1 MKRGAVAVVVLIWCT
16 GTTLLAQADTQRLRI
31 NGFGGFGYGN
41 TGYRSGELFNTTYQ
55 DTSTELGLDASGY
68 LYDPRLANFNFTSFW
83 DGNNSSIEQ
92 GRAHSN
98 GLNYN
103 GNLSFIPQRSF
114 PFNVFFTRSHVNTT
128 GSLIPAFATTST
140 IWGLRGE
147 VKQPR
152 LALISYSLGFGNTE
166 NDLPN
171 GEFFDTRQRF
181 ANITATRKLQGWEM
195 RFADDLLQT
204 KSTYSNFLDRTNT
217 LSADA
222 TREFRQRIRVD
233 VNALYSTFKFQD
245 LSATNTSQSNVALLN
260 GGASWKHSERL
271 TSYYAASV
279 SRNAINA
286 LRLLSN
292 ANGSPIELPFNATAI
307 NSMSENFSAGANF
320 LATKDLTLGT
330 STTYTHSGI
339 PEASLASLTDVARR
353 ALTTGSLTTGGNYS
367 YRHKL
372 GKLEYRS
379 LGTLDWQHYN
389 LLSGPSQGG
398 IGFSLD
404 NGIAGGNVR
413 KLRFNTSYR
422 YSDRT
427 NPIFFN
433 IAKNTDNYVNV
444 RLDSEYFRFVNL
456 QAMADVGKQRMELVN
471 SNIHLDRNSYMF
483 SASFPKLKLNAYATR
498 GASNSLERLL
508 GLDSLLFQ
516 PGGSTGGAAISADLL
531 NPLIFTNVVNE
542 RAGLGWQPRR
552 NLEIETRYSKYDY
565 FFTFGQGSENVY
577 RQFDTTVAYKFGRFT
592 IFVGYG
598 RALGEAFQY
607 DNRVN
612 RFYFR
617 VRFPFHVL
625 G

>member
-1 MKRGAVAVVVLIWCT
+1 MKRVAVAALVLIWCT
-16 GTTLLAQADTQRLRI
+16 GTTLLAQTDTRRLRI

-41 TGYRSGELFNTTYQ
+41 TGYRSGDLFNTTYQ
-55 DTSTELGLDASGY
+55 DTSTELGVDATGY

-98 GLNYN
+98 GLSYN
-103 GNLSFIPQRSF
+103 GGLSFLPQRSF
-114 PFNVFFTRSHVNTT
+114 PFSVFFTRSHVNTT
-128 GSLIPAFATTST
+128 GSLIPAYATTST
-140 IWGLRGE
+140 LWGLRGE

-152 LALISYSLGFGNTE
+152 LALISYSVGLGNTE

-181 ANITATRKLQGWEM
+181 ANLTATRKLQGWEM
-195 RFADDLLQT
+195 RFADDFLQT
-204 KSTYSNFLDRTNT
+204 QSTYSNFLDRNNT
-217 LSADA
+217 LSVDA
-222 TREFRQRIRVD
+222 TREFRQRIRVNLD
-233 VNALYSTFKFQD
+233 AFYSTFKFQD
-245 LSATNTSQSNVALLN
+245 LARTNTSQSNVTLLN
-260 GGASWKHSERL
+260 GSASWKHSERL
-271 TSYYAASV
+271 SSYYNAGI
-279 SRNAINA
+279 SRNAVNA
-286 LRLLSN
+286 LRLLSTV
-292 ANGSPIELPFNATAI
+292 NGGGIDLPFNATAL
-307 NSMSENFSAGANF
+307 NSMSENFSAGATF
-320 LATKDLTLGT
+320 LASKDLTLGA
-330 STTYTHSGI
+330 STTYTRSGI
-339 PEASLASLTDVARR
+339 PEASLASLTDEARR

-367 YRHKL
+367 YRHRL

-379 LGTLDWQHYN
+379 LGTIDWQHYN
-389 LLSGPSQGG
+389 LLSDPSQSG
-398 IGFSLD
+398 IGFNLD

-413 KLRFNTSYR
+413 KLRFNVSYR
-422 YSDRT
+422 YADRS

-433 IAKNTDNYVNV
+433 VAKNTDNYVNV

-456 QAMADVGKQRMELVN
+456 QAMADVGKQKMELVN
-471 SNIHLDRNSYMF
+471 SNIHLDRNSYML

-498 GASNSLERLL
+498 GASNSLERFL
-508 GLDSLLFQ
+508 GLDSVIYQ
-516 PGGSTGGAAISADLL
+516 AGGSTGGAAISAELL
-531 NPLIFTNVVNE
+531 NPLIFTDVVNE
-542 RAGLGWQPRR
+542 RAGLAWRPRR

-565 FFTFGQGSENVY
+565 FFSSGRGSENVY

-607 DNRVN
+607 DNHVN

-617 VRFPFHVL
+617 IRFPFHVL